1 LNAKIGRAEARKIG
15 QGSDGKRAGSGLM
28 EKNDTRG
35 GYEMVSLSE
44 VVDRKEFI
52 ARAEACLE
60 QDPALAVDLALERL
74 RIYPDDTE
82 AKIILGI
89 GWYRKVE
96 KDPALDVL
104 RGVSD
109 DVIRWSP
116 VFSILSGLCRDRGLD
131 EEAERASRIYM
142 SMNPES
148 PEAIADLE
156 DRLRRESRTYP
167 EAGAEKPDEEVG
179 LPRAADFKTLTLADL
194 YARQGYRELAEALLK
209 EILATD
215 PQNQDAQERLRKL
228 RPQTREDV
236 NPTVPGEGAPD
247 VERKD
252 LFFGE
257 PVVPPFQGLFSRTL
271 GTGLLEPD
279 EPAPG
284 AAGREPAVPERRE
297 RVIGALNRWLVSL
310 DRMKGNA

>member
-1 LNAKIGRAEARKIG
+1 
-15 QGSDGKRAGSGLM
+15 M
-28 EKNDTRG
+28 EKDDKKC

-89 GWYRKVE
+89 GWYRKGE
-96 KDPALDVL
+96 REPALDVL
-104 RGVSD
+104 RGLSD

-116 VFSILSGLCRDRGLD
+116 VFSILSELCRDRGLD

-167 EAGAEKPDEEVG
+167 EAGAEKPDEDVG
-179 LPRAADFKTLTLADL
+179 LPRTADFKTLTLADL

-215 PQNQDAQERLRKL
+215 PQNHDALERLRKL
-228 RPQTREDV
+228 RPQAREDEK
-236 NPTVPGEGAPD
+236 PTVPGEGAPD
-247 VERKD
+247 GERKD

-257 PVVPPFQGLFSRTL
+257 PVAPPFHSLFGRTI
-271 GTGLLEPD
+271 GTELPEPD
-279 EPAPG
+279 EPAPDA
-284 AAGREPAVPERRE
+284 AAGARQEPAVPDHRE
-297 RVIGALNRWLVSL
+297 RVIGELNRWLVSL
-310 DRMKGNA
+310 DRMQGNA

>member
-1 LNAKIGRAEARKIG
+1 
-15 QGSDGKRAGSGLM
+15 M
-28 EKNDTRG
+28 EKDDRKG
-35 GYEMVSLSE
+35 GYEIVSLGE

-60 QDPALAVDLALERL
+60 QDPALAIDLALERL

-89 GWYRKVE
+89 GWYRKGE

-104 RGVSD
+104 RGLID

-116 VFSILSGLCRDRGLD
+116 VFSILSELCRDRGLE
-131 EEAERASRIYM
+131 EEAERATRIYM

-156 DRLRRESRTYP
+156 ERLRRESRTYP
-167 EAGAEKPDEEVG
+167 DPGAEKSDEEVG
-179 LPRAADFKTLTLADL
+179 LPKAADFKTLTLADL

-215 PQNQDAQERLRKL
+215 PQNQEALERLRKL
-228 RPQTREDV
+228 RPRAREEAIAA
-236 NPTVPGEGAPD
+236 VPGEGVPD
-247 VERKD
+247 GERRD

-257 PVVPPFQGLFSRTL
+257 PVAPPFQGLFSRTVA
-271 GTGLLEPD
+271 TGFLEPD
-279 EPAPG
+279 EPVPDAAA
-284 AAGREPAVPERRE
+284 AAGGQECAVPGRRD
-297 RVIGALNRWLVSL
+297 RVIGELNRWLVSL
-310 DRMKGNA
+310 DRMKGHA

>member
-1 LNAKIGRAEARKIG
+1 
-15 QGSDGKRAGSGLM
+15 M
-28 EKNDTRG
+28 EKDDKKG

-89 GWYRKVE
+89 GWYRKGE
-96 KDPALDVL
+96 REPALDVL
-104 RGVSD
+104 RGLSD

-116 VFSILSGLCRDRGLD
+116 VFSILSELCRDRGLD

-167 EAGAEKPDEEVG
+167 EAGAEKPDEDVG
-179 LPRAADFKTLTLADL
+179 LPRTADFKTLTLADL

-215 PQNQDAQERLRKL
+215 PQNHDALERLRKL
-228 RPQTREDV
+228 RPQAREDEK
-236 NPTVPGEGAPD
+236 PTVPGEGAPD
-247 VERKD
+247 GERKD

-257 PVVPPFQGLFSRTL
+257 PVAPPFHGLFGRTI
-271 GTGLLEPD
+271 GTELPEPD
-279 EPAPG
+279 EPAPDA
-284 AAGREPAVPERRE
+284 AAGARQEPAVPDHRE
-297 RVIGALNRWLVSL
+297 RVIGELNRWLVSL
-310 DRMKGNA
+310 DRMQGNA

>member
-1 LNAKIGRAEARKIG
+1 
-15 QGSDGKRAGSGLM
+15 M
-28 EKNDTRG
+28 EKDGAKG
-35 GYEMVSLSE
+35 GYGMASLSE

-52 ARAEACLE
+52 ARAEAYLE

-74 RIYPDDTE
+74 RIYPDDAE
-82 AKIILGI
+82 AKIVLGI
-89 GWYRKVE
+89 GWYRKGE
-96 KDPALDVL
+96 KDPALEVL
-104 RGVSD
+104 RGLAD

-116 VFSILSGLCRDRGLD
+116 AFSILSELCRDRGLD
-131 EEAERASRIYM
+131 EEAERATRIYM

-167 EAGAEKPDEEVG
+167 EPGAEKSDEEVE

-215 PQNQDAQERLRKL
+215 PQNEDALERLRKL
-228 RPQTREDV
+228 RPQAREDV
-236 NPTVPGEGAPD
+236 NSDVPGESVSGGD
-247 VERKD
+247 RRD

-257 PVVPPFQGLFSRTL
+257 PVAPPFRDLFSRTVAE
-271 GTGLLEPD
+271 GLIEPD
-279 EPAPG
+279 EPEPG
-284 AAGREPAVPERRE
+284 AEAAAGQGTTVPERRE
-297 RVIGALNRWLVSL
+297 RVIGELNRWLVTL